1 MVGEGSPTEAIA
13 LQVDGPRDA
22 DHGGA
27 RRSKEGRR
35 SLCSQ
40 DANDRFWHS
49 FPVEGSRDPVRV
61 RCYIPRTL
69 VSDRPKAIVVLFGKL
84 RDILP

>member
-1 MVGEGSPTEAIA
+1 MVGDGSPTEAIA
-13 LQVDGPRDA
+13 LQVDGRRDA

-49 FPVEGSRDPVRV
+49 CPEPGA
-61 RCYIPRTL
+61 TL
-69 VSDRPKAIVVLFGKL
+69 ARQETVLH
-84 RDILP
+84 